1 MEHVTI
7 GNVLTISSIILGFVL
22 QYIALVK
29 SFSERITKIEAEQ
42 NVKHERIDKDIEM
55 ITKDLK
61 LLTSKIKDGDCHENY
76 S

>member
-1 MEHVTI
+1 MEHATI
-7 GNVLTISSIILGFVL
+7 GNVLTIVSIALGFIL

-42 NVKHERIDKDIEM
+42 NVKHERIDKDIET

-61 LLTSKIKDGDCHENY
+61 LLTSKIKDDGCHENY